1 MGDSVMHARIV
12 LVTALVFSLVAGS
25 ACRQKGAEP
34 KEHETPTLDVTSWTD
49 KSELFMEY
57 PPLVTGQSARFA
69 VHLTKLQ
76 DFKALNE
83 GKPSVTFTPEGGG
96 AATVF
101 AGTPP
106 LRPGAFRVEGVP
118 PAPGRYR
125 WVLNVDAPSLTD
137 KHDLGVITVFA
148 DEKTAFAEAEKQPA
162 DDPSAIAYLKE
173 QQWTNEFATTP
184 VREVEL
190 RSSVRVPASIEPL
203 TGGEAMVAAPAAG
216 RFAAASLPTIG
227 TTVRPGQVLGRLEPR
242 LSANEDRAVLEGQ
255 VAQAQVAV
263 DGARAELKRAEG
275 LLAERA
281 VPARRVE
288 DARRALATAEAQLKA
303 SLARLQQ
310 RDETLRSGGGAA
322 SGNAFTLR
330 APIGGRIA
338 EVMATLGASYE
349 EGAPLFRI
357 VRTDR
362 VELRV
367 QIPAA
372 DAASVRSVADVALE
386 IPGRPDPVTLRPEHM
401 HDAGV
406 VDEKTGAL
414 PVQFQ
419 IANPGGLLLVGQHAT
434 AVLYRRDKVRVPA
447 VNRQAVLTEAG
458 RAYVWVQVGGE
469 QFARR
474 YIDVATRDGDLVGIR
489 SGVKPG
495 DRVVIK
501 GAYEV
506 QLAAASK
513 GLPAEG
519 HVH

>member
-1 MGDSVMHARIV
+1 MGDPVMTARQLFV
-12 LVTALVFSLVAGS
+12 MMVAAAIAAGG
-25 ACRQKGAEP
+25 CRKQAAAP
-34 KEHETPTLDVTSWTD
+34 EHETPTLDVTSWTD

-57 PPLVTGQSARFA
+57 PPLVAGQSARFA
-69 VHLTKLQ
+69 VHLTKLA

-83 GKPSVTFTPEGGG
+83 GKPSVAFTPEAGG

-101 AGTPP
+101 AGTAP

-118 PAPGRYR
+118 PAAGRYH
-125 WVLNVDAPSLTD
+125 WVLTVEAPSLTD
-137 KHDLGVITVFA
+137 RHDLGVVTIFA

-162 DDPSAIAYLKE
+162 GDAAAISYLKE
-173 QQWTNEFATTP
+173 QQWTNEFATSP

-190 RSSVRVPASIEPL
+190 RSSIKVPASIEPL
-203 TGGEAMVAAPAAG
+203 TGGEAVIAAPAAG
-216 RFAAASLPTIG
+216 RFAAASLPAIG
-227 TTVRPGQVLGRLEPR
+227 TTVRAGQVLGRLEPR
-242 LSANEDRAVLEGQ
+242 LSANEDRATLAGE

-263 DGARAELKRAEG
+263 EAARAEVARAER

-288 DARRALATAEAQLKA
+288 DARRALATAEARLQA
-303 SLARLQQ
+303 AQARLQQ
-310 RDETLRSGGGAA
+310 RDETLRGSGGAG
-322 SGNAFTLR
+322 SGNAFSLR
-330 APIGGRIA
+330 APIAGRIV

-362 VELRV
+362 VELRA

-372 DAASVRSVADVALE
+372 DAAAVRAVAELALE
-386 IPGRPDPVTLRPEHM
+386 IPGRPDPVSLKAEHM
-401 HDAGV
+401 HDSGV
-406 VDEKTGAL
+406 IDEKTGAL

-419 IANPGGLLLVGQHAT
+419 VANPGGQLLVGQHAT
-434 AVLYRRDKVRVPA
+434 AVLYRRDRTRVPA
-447 VNRQAVLTEAG
+447 INKQALLTEAG
-458 RAYVWVQVGGE
+458 RPYVWVQSGGE
-469 QFARR
+469 EFVRR
-474 YIDVATRDGDLVGIR
+474 YIEIATRDGDWV
-489 SGVKPG
+489 GVKSGLKAG
-495 DRVVIK
+495 DRVVIR